1 MGKFLDASVKN
12 VWNRRIE
19 VKGMDD
25 KSFLNHHKYIGGA
38 ALSVLGG
45 AMWGISGTCGQ
56 FLFTRKGLSSLWLTP
71 IRLLIAGIILL
82 IWCFARSPK
91 AALEPWKVGRDCR
104 DLLIYGLAGITLCQF
119 LYFGTIQLSS
129 AGVATILQDLSPI
142 PILLC
147 SCVSAKRSPKWNE
160 IVSIMLALFGVF
172 LLVTHGSLTDF
183 AVSPMALL
191 TGIGCAGAVTIYNVY
206 PKRLLSRYPVYLL
219 QGWSFLLGGSIS
231 MLIFR
236 PWEYAVTLDWQ
247 IIAGVAAVVVLG
259 NLLAFNLYMVGV
271 RLIDPEKAILYGFA
285 EPVAAAVLSA
295 LWLGAPFTVWDLAGF
310 ICVFVMLL
318 LLSMKGNGKKSV
330 PEYHPV
336 RNRSADNMEE
346 T

>member
-236 PWEYAVTLDWQ
+236 PWEYAVTLDW
-247 IIAGVAAVVVLG
+247 
-259 NLLAFNLYMVGV
+259 
-271 RLIDPEKAILYGFA
+271 
-285 EPVAAAVLSA
+285 
-295 LWLGAPFTVWDLAGF
+295 
-310 ICVFVMLL
+310 
-318 LLSMKGNGKKSV
+318 
-330 PEYHPV
+330 
-336 RNRSADNMEE
+336 
-346 T
+346 